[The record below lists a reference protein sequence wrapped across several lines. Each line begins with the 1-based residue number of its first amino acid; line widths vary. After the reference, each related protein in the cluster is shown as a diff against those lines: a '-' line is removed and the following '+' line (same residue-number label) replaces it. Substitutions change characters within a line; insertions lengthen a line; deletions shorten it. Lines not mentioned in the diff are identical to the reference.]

1 MMQPQRRAWPEH
13 SKQPTSLHTAAHHRA
28 VRVLDGHNT
37 VRLVRHR
44 AALYQRAITQ
54 RAAMP
59 AVITVPVN
67 HSVLGRRIARLVFR
81 ITALPRHLVGHVERV
96 MVGHH
101 THRAM
106 KPRT

>member
-1 MMQPQRRAWPEH
+1 MQPQRRAWPER
-13 SKQPTSLHTAAHHRA
+13 SRQPTSLHTAVHHRA
-28 VRVLDGHNT
+28 MRVLDGHNT

-44 AALYQRAITQ
+44 AALYQRVITQ

-106 KPRT
+106 KPWT